1 MAEPVQITESV
12 IVKGSAGEIFN
23 LWSDLEMLPSIIK
36 DLKEVTQLDELTSH
50 WVVKGPLGRDYQWIA
65 EITRFDEERRIGWRT
80 IDGDI
85 KTSGQVTFLD
95 LPNNETELTVSMQ
108 YVPPAGKVGAAVSKV
123 IENPRN
129 KIVEGLRDFKAFA
142 EDMPS
147 RIRDGIRKQNKDRS

>member
-23 LWSDLEMLPSIIK
+23 MWSDLEMLPSIIK
-36 DLKEVTQLDELTSH
+36 DVEEVTQLDELTSH
-50 WVVKGPLGRDYQWIA
+50 WVVKGPLGKDYQWIA

-80 IDGDI
+80 IEGDI

-108 YVPPAGKVGAAVSKV
+108 YVPPAGKVGAVVSKIV
-123 IENPRN
+123 ENPRN
-129 KIVEGLRDFKAFA
+129 KIAEGLRDFKSYF
-142 EDMPS
+142 EDMPD
-147 RIRDGIRKQNKDRS
+147 RIRKDNKDRT